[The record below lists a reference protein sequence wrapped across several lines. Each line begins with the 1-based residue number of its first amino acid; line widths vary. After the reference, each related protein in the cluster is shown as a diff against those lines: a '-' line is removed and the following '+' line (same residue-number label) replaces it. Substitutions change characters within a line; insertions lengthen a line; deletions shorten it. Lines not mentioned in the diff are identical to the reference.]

1 METTQ
6 RTVSAP
12 GTQKGSPSIALFGA
26 SGAIGKS
33 VAAALREQGRAY
45 RVVGRSAAALQQN
58 FGDDPLAE
66 IVCWDTDDAAS
77 MRAAAR
83 GIDTVIYLVGVD
95 YWKFDQHPV
104 LMQKTLEAAIAENVR
119 HFVLSGT
126 VYPYGMPTTGKVKED
141 HPRQPHTFK
150 GQMRKQQEDLLMAAD
165 RAGKIRGTVLR
176 LPDFYGPGVDKS
188 LLDSVFKAAL
198 GGPRAM
204 MIGPIDTPHE
214 FVYVPDAGPAL
225 LALADND
232 KAYGRVWHFA
242 GADVISQRQ
251 LAGKIFAQ
259 AGSKPRMLVFRKWM
273 IRLLGLFDHFMREL
287 VEMHYLQTSPVLM
300 DDSDLRKL
308 LPGLVKTSYE
318 QGIKQ
323 TLAAM
328 RASA

>member
-1 METTQ
+1 MNALSSMQ
-6 RTVSAP
+6 SQQSAAVRTAP
-12 GTQKGSPSIALFGA
+12 RIALFGA

-33 VAAALREQGRAY
+33 VATALRAAGRAY
-45 RVVGRSAAALQQN
+45 RVVGRSAAALRQQ

-66 IVCWDTDDAAS
+66 IVAWDTDDAAS

-95 YWKFDQHPV
+95 YWKFELHPV
-104 LMQKTLEAAIAENVR
+104 LMQKALDAAIAENVR

-126 VYPYGMPTTGKVKED
+126 VYPYGLPGTAKVREG

-150 GQMRKQQEDLLMAAD
+150 GKMRKQQEDLLMAAD
-165 RAGKIRGTVLR
+165 SAGKIRGTVLR

-188 LLDSVFKAAL
+188 LVDSVFQAAVS
-198 GGPRAM
+198 GKRAM

-225 LALADND
+225 LALAANAQ
-232 KAYGRVWHFA
+232 AYGRIWHFA
-242 GADVISQRQ
+242 GAGVISQRQ
-251 LAGKIFAQ
+251 FADRVFAQ
-259 AGSKPRMLVFRKWM
+259 AGGKPRLMVFNRWM
-273 IRLLGLFDHFMREL
+273 VRLLGLFDQFMREL
-287 VEMHYLQTSPVLM
+287 VEMHYLQTAPVLL

-308 LPGLVKTSYE
+308 LPGLVKTSYDE
-318 QGIKQ
+318 GIRQ

-328 RASA
+328 RV

>member
-1 METTQ
+1 MTNTENMSNKQFPTEAHPT
-6 RTVSAP
+6 
-12 GTQKGSPSIALFGA
+12 IALFGA

-33 VAAALREQGRAY
+33 IAAALRAEGRAY
-45 RVVGRSAAALQQN
+45 RVVGRSAAALQQH

-66 IVCWDTDDAAS
+66 IVTWNTDDAAS

-95 YWKFDQHPV
+95 YWKFDLHPL
-104 LMQKTLEAAIAENVR
+104 LMQKALDAAISENVR

-126 VYPYGMPTTGKVKED
+126 VYPYGLPGTAKVKED

-150 GQMRKQQEDLLMAAD
+150 GQMRKQQEDLLMEAD

-188 LLDSVFKAAL
+188 LLDGVFQAAVS
-198 GGPRAM
+198 GKRAM

-225 LALADND
+225 LALAANE
-232 KAYGRVWHFA
+232 KAYARTWHFA
-242 GADVISQRQ
+242 GAGVISQRQ
-251 LAGKIFAQ
+251 FAGKVFAR
-259 AGSKPRMLVFRKWM
+259 AGSKPRLMVFGKWM
-273 IRLLGLFDHFMREL
+273 IRLVGLFDKFMREL
-287 VEMHYLQTSPVLM
+287 VEMHYLQTAPVLM

-308 LPGLVKTSYE
+308 LPGLVKTSYDE
-318 QGIKQ
+318 GIRQ

-328 RASA
+328 RA

>member
-1 METTQ
+1 MPNKQFSTKAHPT
-6 RTVSAP
+6 
-12 GTQKGSPSIALFGA
+12 IALFGA

-33 VAAALREQGRAY
+33 IATALRAEGRAY
-45 RVVGRSAAALQQN
+45 RVVGRSAAALQQH

-66 IVCWDTDDAAS
+66 IVTWNTDDAAS

-95 YWKFDQHPV
+95 YWKFDLHPL
-104 LMQKTLEAAIAENVR
+104 LMQKALDAAIAENVR

-126 VYPYGMPTTGKVKED
+126 VYPYGLPSTQKVKED

-150 GQMRKQQEDLLMAAD
+150 GSMRKQQEDLLMAAD

-188 LLDSVFKAAL
+188 LLDGVFQAAVS
-198 GGPRAM
+198 GKRAM

-225 LALADND
+225 LALAANE
-232 KAYGRVWHFA
+232 KAYGRTWHFA
-242 GADVISQRQ
+242 GAGVISQRQ
-251 LAGKIFAQ
+251 FASKVFAR
-259 AGSKPRMLVFRKWM
+259 AGSKPRLMVFGKWM
-273 IRLLGLFDHFMREL
+273 IRLVGLFDKFMCEL
-287 VEMHYLQTSPVLM
+287 VEMHYLQTAPVLM
-300 DDSDLRKL
+300 DDSDLREL
-308 LPGLVKTSYE
+308 LPGLVKTSYDE
-318 QGIKQ
+318 GIRQ

-328 RASA
+328 RA